1 MGVKPT
7 VRMNESVISEDEV
20 REMEEQSNELR
31 AKMREIDDTIRSLG
45 SKIRQFS
52 TDVTKKSNRLEQIV
66 ASQANHLQTIKL
78 VKSRIPEKEKLVKSL
93 TPNKKELEK
102 NQQKVQDAEVEL
114 GAATATA
121 NSSKEKVDEINK
133 QMVEIGQGRIEGKK
147 KLIEKVF
154 STHIFR

>member
-1 MGVKPT
+1 MPAFYKACGETLVANDPVETQRMAFSGQRYRVVALSGEVFERHGTMSGGGSKPKRGAMGVKPT

-20 REMEEQSNELR
+20 HEMEEQSNELR

-78 VKSRIPEKEKLVKSL
+78 VKSRIPEKEKLVNSL
-93 TPNKKELEK
+93 TPK
-102 NQQKVQDAEVEL
+102 
-114 GAATATA
+114 
-121 NSSKEKVDEINK
+121 
-133 QMVEIGQGRIEGKK
+133 
-147 KLIEKVF
+147 
-154 STHIFR
+154 